1 MRKIDVVHLFIYLI
15 IFVVLSNWYIN
26 YIIIGISIMI
36 NTIIWIIFMKLII
49 INSKLKK
56 ENKKLKLA
64 GNKNE

>member
-64 GNKNE
+64 GNKND